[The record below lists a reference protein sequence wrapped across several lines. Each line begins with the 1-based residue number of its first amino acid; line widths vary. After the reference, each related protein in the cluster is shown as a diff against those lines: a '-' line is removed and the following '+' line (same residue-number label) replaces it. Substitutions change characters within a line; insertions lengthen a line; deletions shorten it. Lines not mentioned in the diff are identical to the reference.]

1 MMSKPKTLV
10 LALLLGSLCVL
21 PAFADHGGPGSSG
34 FGDGALTNPRLLSHY
49 LNLSSTQNTQLQGFL
64 KTLNTAIQ
72 GVRTAQGPL
81 CQTLRTDRR
90 RGPPESGHGGGTTTL
105 ALIDNQD
112 KVTTALTAFD
122 TSFSSILTADQLT
135 KYDHLKQI
143 VGLGDGKTTDLLPE
157 CPPVSSTH

>member
-81 CQTLRTDRR
+81 CQTLRTDVAAAH
-90 RGPPESGHGGGTTTL
+90 PNPTTVGDDYL

-122 TSFSSILTADQLT
+122 TSFSAILTADQLT

>member
-1 MMSKPKTLV
+1 MSKPKTLV

-34 FGDGALTNPRLLSHY
+34 FGDGALTSPRLLSHY
-49 LNLSSTQNTQLQGFL
+49 LNLSATQNTQLQGFL
-64 KTLNTAIQ
+64 KTLNTAVQ

-81 CQTLRTDRR
+81 CQTLRTDVAAAH
-90 RGPPESGHGGGTTTL
+90 PNATTVGNDYL

-112 KVTTALTAFD
+112 KITTALTAFD
-122 TSFSSILTADQLT
+122 TSFSAILTADQLT

-143 VGLGDGKTTDLLPE
+143 VGLGDGQKSSDLLPE
-157 CPPVSSTH
+157 CPPASSTH